1 WMVSSMDYRILLYI
15 TFAFLILINF
25 STQFDEFMFSSV
37 ELISRYSFFVY
48 LLHPIIL
55 EYMFQYTS
63 IFEEQTFIF
72 IPISLLFIVGCCLGI
87 GILLREFQ
95 IFKYVMGRQ
104 PYNK

>member
-1 WMVSSMDYRILLYI
+1 II
-15 TFAFLILINF
+15 INF

-37 ELISRYSFFVY
+37 ELISQYSFFVY

-63 IFEEQTFIF
+63 IFEEQTLIF
-72 IPISLLFIVGCCLGI
+72 IPISLLFIVGSCLGI
-87 GILLREFQ
+87 GILLKEFQ
-95 IFKYVMGRQ
+95 IFKFVMGRQ